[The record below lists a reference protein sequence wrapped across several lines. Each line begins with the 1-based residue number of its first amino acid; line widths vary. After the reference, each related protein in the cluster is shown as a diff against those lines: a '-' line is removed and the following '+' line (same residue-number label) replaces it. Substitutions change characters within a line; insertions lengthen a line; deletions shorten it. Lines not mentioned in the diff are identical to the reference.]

1 MHCSLFLL
9 LCVILIVLFVTIHPG
24 PSTSNADF
32 LDPPQSTSTPKK
44 PNRKK
49 SNDKQRSQSVASEDD
64 HKYTTLKSAKKAEA
78 KEAAKKPI
86 EKPAAPDSSED
97 DDDEGYEIVDEGD
110 EDACEQP
117 EAKVVVSETDSRED
131 LAIPM
136 VNEEPGQFWHVTVP
150 PGKRHLIQVLIGTPR
165 ASLSW
170 KFTTEKKVGRSTRL
184 AVL

>member
-1 MHCSLFLL
+1 MTTYS
-9 LCVILIVLFVTIHPG
+9 G
-24 PSTSNADF
+24 PSTSSADF

-44 PNRKK
+44 PDRKK
-49 SNDKQRSQSVASEDD
+49 SNDKQRSQSVASEDN

-97 DDDEGYEIVDEGD
+97 DDEGYEIVDEGD

-117 EAKVVVSETDSRED
+117 EAKVVVSENDSRED

-136 VNEEPGQFWHVTVP
+136 VNEDPGQFWHVTVP

-170 KFTTEKKVGRSTRL
+170 KFTTEKKVRDK
-184 AVL
+184 